1 MGGDRLMGPASSR
14 VPALLDA
21 LNAHLSGLLTADG
34 WQVFDGPPG
43 QQTFEPDVFV
53 LGHAG
58 LDSGAS
64 VQTKVE
70 RVQGLG
76 HRYFEIFEISC
87 VLSTVTGEDDGFTLL
102 RSRLLAGLSIIGDEL
117 ASGSLVGSVVDS
129 VGLGPSM
136 EWAQASTEDGR
147 AMDLL
152 FSIVG
157 KALL

>member
-21 LNAHLSGLLTADG
+21 LSVQIGGPLADDG

-43 QQTFEPDVFV
+43 QQVLEPDVFV

-64 VQTKVE
+64 IQTQVE
-70 RVQGLG
+70 RAQGLG
-76 HRYFEIFEISC
+76 HRHFEVFEISC
-87 VLSTVTGEDDGFTLL
+87 VVSSVTGEDDGFALL
-102 RSRLLAGLSIIGDEL
+102 RQRLLAGLSIIEGVL
-117 ASGSLVGSVVDS
+117 TSGSLVGSVVDA
-129 VGLGPSM
+129 VQLGPSM